1 MLHEVFYWLLSMSI
15 SAVITGIFVLL
26 VRNIKKIPKRITVI
40 LWLVPFIR
48 MAIPVGLN
56 GNHNLM
62 SLISKITTRSIK
74 VYQPT
79 NHVSVSMMNMTT
91 LADSY
96 FPVTYGS
103 VVLEKIFS
111 ISSIIWIT
119 VFIAIVL
126 ILAII
131 YFSTLHE
138 MKDSVHMR
146 DNIYFSTKITSPAV
160 YEIIRPKIILPESY
174 SDKDIEL
181 ILLHERTHIKRRDN
195 LWRVIA
201 VLITAVHWFNPFAW
215 IFLKMFLNDLE
226 LSCDECVIA
235 KSGDDRIK
243 EYAYQLV
250 ENKRSS
256 NIFASAFSGGR
267 TRKRIENIL
276 SFKKM
281 TYFSATVFVLF
292 ITALLYVLLTNPR

>member
-48 MAIPVGLN
+48 MAIPVGFN

-160 YEIIRPKIILPESY
+160 YGIIRPKIILPESY

-267 TRKRIENIL
+267 TQKRIENIL

>member
-26 VRNIKKIPKRITVI
+26 VRNIKKIPKRITII

-131 YFSTLHE
+131 YFVISCGGVL
-138 MKDSVHMR
+138 VL
-146 DNIYFSTKITSPAV
+146 NINNITYYAPLSHFN
-160 YEIIRPKIILPESY
+160 ISQK
-174 SDKDIEL
+174 
-181 ILLHERTHIKRRDN
+181 TNIKNKTSEPLNFN
-195 LWRVIA
+195 LA
-201 VLITAVHWFNPFAW
+201 NP
-215 IFLKMFLNDLE
+215 
-226 LSCDECVIA
+226 
-235 KSGDDRIK
+235 
-243 EYAYQLV
+243 
-250 ENKRSS
+250 
-256 NIFASAFSGGR
+256 
-267 TRKRIENIL
+267 
-276 SFKKM
+276 
-281 TYFSATVFVLF
+281 
-292 ITALLYVLLTNPR
+292 